1 MKDMALHL
9 RQESKRMD
17 IPIDVI
23 RTLSEAYAEMILLQE
38 ERDEANS
45 LVRRIFSEIN
55 CRIENGADSNGH
67 LEGLYGLY
75 YKEARNG

>member
-55 CRIENGADSNGH
+55 CRIENGAESNGH